1 MTNIEYKKIAL
12 EILNELNAE
21 FEINDDDNITN
32 ISELFLLKI
41 REALLKSRKKENS
54 YTVAKELDFLLNIF
68 STEDDFKTI
77 DNKSYLGSYT
87 TVNMSN
93 IEKILNHSSA
103 RMAYFRN
110 LHFFI
115 NSFSNAENILL
126 NIGIKNPQEL
136 VYKIKNIDD
145 ITTDENKEEAYSI
158 IAELEKIDDEKQV
171 FLAFLFIY
179 YWLKHIIFVFLET
192 EYFDKI
198 IIITAKSIKK
208 IVENHQDIYIERFKK
223 YFFITE
229 HIDEYLDEH
238 IESVLRII
246 MKILNKDIQKKNY
259 LKGIIDNEENE
270 FPFSAALIMDLVFLL
285 YFITYE
291 TPSWIKLGFLLT
303 SENAPY
309 HLRLAMIESLQ
320 DNKYSPIIQYEY
332 ECFCKKNTNFSIP
345 LQFYFGKPI
354 NLDSLNIEYY
364 KLEQWNMDVHSY
376 LLNKKRPTSNKIE
389 IINRPNRD
397 KIIHDLKPYFKV
409 FDKRSSKEK
418 GFVFI
423 KDYLSDVITLSENLK
438 GSLAVH
444 GFAYIIY
451 KSKFFNWGKEIFD
464 ASFVYKIAEIF
475 NIKHMLKTEYPL
487 NKCQAKAENM
497 LKKESSLQGLWD

>member
-145 ITTDENKEEAYSI
+145 ITTDENKEEVYSI

-179 YWLKHIIFVFLET
+179 YWLKHIIFVF
-192 EYFDKI
+192 FR
-198 IIITAKSIKK
+198 
-208 IVENHQDIYIERFKK
+208 N
-223 YFFITE
+223 
-229 HIDEYLDEH
+229 
-238 IESVLRII
+238 
-246 MKILNKDIQKKNY
+246 
-259 LKGIIDNEENE
+259 
-270 FPFSAALIMDLVFLL
+270 
-285 YFITYE
+285 
-291 TPSWIKLGFLLT
+291 
-303 SENAPY
+303 
-309 HLRLAMIESLQ
+309 
-320 DNKYSPIIQYEY
+320 
-332 ECFCKKNTNFSIP
+332 
-345 LQFYFGKPI
+345 
-354 NLDSLNIEYY
+354 
-364 KLEQWNMDVHSY
+364 
-376 LLNKKRPTSNKIE
+376 
-389 IINRPNRD
+389 
-397 KIIHDLKPYFKV
+397 
-409 FDKRSSKEK
+409 
-418 GFVFI
+418 
-423 KDYLSDVITLSENLK
+423 
-438 GSLAVH
+438 
-444 GFAYIIY
+444 
-451 KSKFFNWGKEIFD
+451 
-464 ASFVYKIAEIF
+464 
-475 NIKHMLKTEYPL
+475 
-487 NKCQAKAENM
+487 
-497 LKKESSLQGLWD
+497 